1 MDSEGGSSI
10 LNELRRYIHSNS
22 VDRHTVRKLIET
34 IFGKT
39 ATKNPGEVGN
49 DQSRVYQE
57 VALPIAD
64 LVQQLDMPVSWRT
77 PFSGLRFTKLYY
89 QSFLSSWPT

>member
-1 MDSEGGSSI
+1 MDSEGGAVV

-22 VDRHTVRKLIET
+22 VDRHTVRKLIDT

-39 ATKNPGEVGN
+39 ATISGSGEIGG
-49 DQSRVYQE
+49 DFERVYQE

-64 LVQQLDMPVSWRT
+64 LVQQLDMPVSVQQFFWI
-77 PFSGLRFTKLYY
+77 F
-89 QSFLSSWPT
+89 

>member
-1 MDSEGGSSI
+1 MLLNLPPIRCHLFMDSEGGSSI

-39 ATKNPGEVGN
+39 AIKNPGEVGG

-77 PFSGLRFTKLYY
+77 SLFQG
-89 QSFLSSWPT
+89 